1 MSGLMPLDFSGEV
14 TPLKPGTY
22 NARIVAAEAK
32 TSQNGNP
39 YINWQ
44 LETFGSPEVNG
55 RRLFHT
61 TPTTGGWVTKLAEL
75 HRAATGEDID
85 KKAKQYDPNMLVGRE
100 LIATVTMRNY
110 TAKDGSPKET
120 LEIKSVAPLKQ

>member
-1 MSGLMPLDFSGEV
+1 MSLMPLDFSGEV
-14 TPLKPGTY
+14 TPLQPGTY
-22 NARIVAAEAK
+22 AARIVAAEAK

-44 LETFGSPEVNG
+44 LETYGSPEVNG

-75 HRAATGEDID
+75 HKAATGEDID
-85 KKAKQYDPNMLVGRE
+85 KKAKQYDPEMLIGRE
-100 LIATVTMRNY
+100 LVATVANRSY
-110 TAKDGSPKET
+110 TAQDGSQKNT
-120 LEIKSVAPLKQ
+120 LEVKSLAPAKK